1 MSAIATE
8 PAYVP
13 TTARSAGDGDRDG
26 DGALGVSSL
35 VLGLLSIFAG
45 WTFLVPLAG
54 LTVGI
59 LSLRREPRN
68 RTVAIWGIVLNA
80 VMLAGVVVLALLV
93 LLTVLFGLAVLP
105 FALAL

>member
-1 MSAIATE
+1 MSSIAPE

-13 TTARSAGDGDRDG
+13 TTAQPAG
-26 DGALGVSSL
+26 DGALAVTSL

-59 LSLRREPRN
+59 LSLRREPQN

-80 VMLAGVVVLALLV
+80 VVLAGVVVLALL
-93 LLTVLFGLAVLP
+93 LLVAIAAGLAVLP
-105 FALAL
+105 FAFSL